1 LSGPNHTSLASAI
14 SNRRSSSAV
23 LASSGQAPIN
33 RVVNLLIQA
42 QEKSSP
48 EVALSLDKVINILFQ
63 LSKVYPFLQIILKT
77 Y

>member
-1 LSGPNHTSLASAI
+1 M
-14 SNRRSSSAV
+14 